1 MIFPILKKIGYF
13 FFALDFA
20 CIDVMLIYKIIENY
34 CKYSSYTILNWEG
47 CGYIAMLILFAFCAY
62 DFFSIFRKYNLKEN
76 IKCSKGEFW
85 NEIKTIAEYTAIAL
99 LACLLC
105 IGFASLGRVIIWT
118 VNSFPDFLL
127 HYLKVGPSLEL
138 YRELEN
144 IAGYGYTAETSV
156 FLLLIGGIFAILC
169 FFGAICLLQ
178 CFLIKKLLLE
188 ERDKKMADAIE
199 MLSKKLDEINYKVD
213 SFNEISYKSLKEKE

>member
-13 FFALDFA
+13 L
-20 CIDVMLIYKIIENY
+20 
-34 CKYSSYTILNWEG
+34 G
-47 CGYIAMLILFAFCAY
+47 ILFCLGAVVGLIGIAVEDYRKYQDLGWGLFILAFVSFPVYGAY
-62 DFFSIFRKYNLKEN
+62 YCFSEFKSYNLKNHIE
-76 IKCSKGEFW
+76 CSEDVFLY
-85 NEIKTIAEYTAIAL
+85 EIKTIAEYTAIAL
-99 LACLLC
+99 LVCLLC

-138 YRELEN
+138 YRELKN

-188 ERDKKMADAIE
+188 KRDKKMADAIE
-199 MLSKKLDEINYKVD
+199 MLSKKLGEINCKAGDAV
-213 SFNEISYKSLKEKE
+213 NEIPESYKKEK